1 MADSDVIL
9 NDYRSSIKEINR
21 LFLVGLF
28 FTLAAHFYVVEPYFQ
43 LKIREQSLQ
52 NSLPAMEQSIN
63 VLGQEATKI
72 NEAKQ
77 SASAALQEIRED
89 LLRFPDQLRDALP
102 DIQSALNPAN
112 NPLPGGQYSN
122 SVLYG
127 QYAQQQYMQ
136 QPLPG
141 RTIILPAEI
150 TTFEAAVNWY
160 VNDWFAKLLAEL
172 ENRVV
177 KPVGELGSTNGAGDL
192 DEICKN
198 AVDTVKKTINAV
210 DPDFWHSYGGRGGKM
225 DVASTIRDNIE
236 SSFAPLENRVY
247 QLLEETNRQRQGQ
260 EEKLAGFN
268 KTIAAT
274 RDKIAF
280 LSDRLKSIESPFGPL
295 PLRLTDLIKL
305 FPFLLAAL
313 AVKLAFVMRQAAAQQ
328 ALFKQLTAAG
338 PADATSQLL
347 LQYQLRSFLLAPAG
361 RLLSLAAMSAWL
373 TVLFAVFIRSV
384 WLMSIHPQIFIDG
397 GEQEA
402 LFMNPQLYH
411 TGCLAGLALLAGA
424 AAFMLKICWRP
435 SEGAAKTGSN
445 RAIKSDIKE
454 KR

>member
-1 MADSDVIL
+1 
-9 NDYRSSIKEINR
+9 
-21 LFLVGLF
+21 
-28 FTLAAHFYVVEPYFQ
+28 
-43 LKIREQSLQ
+43 
-52 NSLPAMEQSIN
+52 
-63 VLGQEATKI
+63 
-72 NEAKQ
+72 
-77 SASAALQEIRED
+77 
-89 LLRFPDQLRDALP
+89 
-102 DIQSALNPAN
+102 
-112 NPLPGGQYSN
+112 
-122 SVLYG
+122 
-127 QYAQQQYMQ
+127 
-136 QPLPG
+136 
-141 RTIILPAEI
+141 
-150 TTFEAAVNWY
+150 
-160 VNDWFAKLLAEL
+160 
-172 ENRVV
+172 
-177 KPVGELGSTNGAGDL
+177 
-192 DEICKN
+192 
-198 AVDTVKKTINAV
+198 
-210 DPDFWHSYGGRGGKM
+210 M

-338 PADATSQLL
+338 PADATSQRLM
-347 LQYQLRSFLLAPAG
+347 QYQLRSFLLAPAS

-373 TVLFAVFIRSV
+373 TLLFAVFIRSA

-411 TGCLAGLALLAGA
+411 AGCLAGLALLAGA

-435 SEGAAKTGSN
+435 PEGAAKTGSN
-445 RAIKSDIKE
+445 RAIKSDIKG

>member
-63 VLGQEATKI
+63 LLAQEAAKI

-102 DIQSALNPAN
+102 EIQSALNPAN
-112 NPLPGGQYSN
+112 TPLSGQYAN
-122 SVLYG
+122 SVQYG

-192 DEICKN
+192 AEICKN

-210 DPDFWHSYGGRGGKM
+210 DPDFWHTYGGRGGKM

-247 QLLEETNRQRQGQ
+247 QMLEETNRQRQGQ

-313 AVKLAFVMRQAAAQQ
+313 AVKLAFAMRQAAAQQ
-328 ALFKQLTAAG
+328 ALFKQLTAD
-338 PADATSQLL
+338 PADATSQQLL
-347 LQYQLRSFLLAPAG
+347 RYQLRSFLLAPPS

-373 TVLFAVFIRSV
+373 TVLFAVSIRSA
-384 WLMSIHPQIFIDG
+384 WLMSIHPQIFTDG
-397 GEQEA
+397 GEET
-402 LFMNPQLYH
+402 LFINPQLYYA
-411 TGCLAGLALLAGA
+411 GCLAGLTLLAGA
-424 AAFMLKICWRP
+424 AALMLKICRGP
-435 SEGAAKTGSN
+435 QAPDGKAGSS
-445 RAIKSDIKE
+445 RAIKRDE
-454 KR
+454 KGKR